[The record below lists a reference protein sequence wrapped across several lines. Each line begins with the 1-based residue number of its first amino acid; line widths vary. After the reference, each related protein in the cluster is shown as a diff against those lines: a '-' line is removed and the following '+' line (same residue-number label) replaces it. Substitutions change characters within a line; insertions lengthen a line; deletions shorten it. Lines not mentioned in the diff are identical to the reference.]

1 MCRYSPLVLA
11 IFIAALCVWIS
22 TSTVAPPRFDL
33 FGVDA
38 VTSGIST
45 WEIWFYWVTGLYL
58 VIGALDALV
67 HQCHESKSKAVVH
80 TFLDGLIM
88 ILVPIFVSEFF
99 RESKGYYPASHGVEY
114 SYFVVFGLLPVL
126 ALVLGIRVANISS
139 IREQK
144 LARDSGVSAR
154 YGDTSGGV
162 PL

>member
-11 IFIAALCVWIS
+11 IFIAALCVWVS
-22 TSTVAPPRFDL
+22 TSTVAPPSFDL
-33 FGVDA
+33 FGGVDA

-45 WEIWFYWVTGLYL
+45 SEIWLLWVPGLYL
-58 VIGALDALV
+58 LVSTLDALV
-67 HQCHESKSKAVVH
+67 HRCHESKSKAVAH

-88 ILVPIFVSEFF
+88 ILVPLFVSEFF
-99 RESKGYYPASHGVEY
+99 RESKGYYPASHSVEY
-114 SYFVVFGLLPVL
+114 SFFAVFALLPVL

-154 YGDTSGGV
+154 YGDTSG
-162 PL
+162 